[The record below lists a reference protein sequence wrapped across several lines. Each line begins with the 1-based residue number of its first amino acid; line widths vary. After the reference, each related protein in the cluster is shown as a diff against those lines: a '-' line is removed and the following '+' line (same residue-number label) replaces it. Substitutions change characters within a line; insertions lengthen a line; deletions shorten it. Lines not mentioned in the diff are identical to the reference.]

1 MARLWKKIDGEPY
14 MINPRLGVLALQAL
28 NPKRR
33 KKMAKHWGKG
43 HMAWVRSFQRNPHK
57 KRKHHYRSNHRRKRN
72 PYPMAGTVAA
82 LGNPRR
88 RRKHHRGGFFKR
100 NPSIGSSVTALGLP
114 GFEQIIYGGVGFVGT
129 AAVQGVIDNFMPST
143 SNASTSTA
151 IKYLEILGSIV
162 VVSWIMKAVS
172 GQAAGNLGAV
182 GGGIFFAQQ
191 AAHDFAPGMIPGMHA
206 YTPLKGPGM
215 RAYTAL
221 HPSSTMGRSVGSAGG
236 GMPQLAL
243 RGASLRAP
251 AFGAENTV
259 ESAPN
264 GGMNIVQARF
274 RRFQ

>member
-1 MARLWKKIDGEPY
+1 

-28 NPKRR
+28 NPKRGA
-33 KKMAKHWGKG
+33 KKMAKKWGRG
-43 HMAWVRSFQRNPHK
+43 HMAWVRSFQKNPHK
-57 KRKHHYRSNHRRKRN
+57 RRKHSYRRRHKRN

-88 RRKHHRGGFFKR
+88 HRRRHHRGFFKR

-129 AAVQGVIDNFMPST
+129 AAVQGVIDNFMPT
-143 SNASTSTA
+143 GSNASTSTA

-221 HPSSTMGRSVGSAGG
+221 HPSSTMGRSVGTAGG

-243 RGASLRAP
+243 RGPLRAP

-259 ESAPN
+259 ESAPD